1 MIRMRQITGVFATE
15 KYLPEPRI
23 PVAGALLRL
32 RGDLADFGRVA
43 IDAAPYLL
51 NHDRG
56 AVVGKIA
63 QAWYDVREGC
73 RFVADLPIDEQ
84 EPIERVVQYLREFD
98 QGIRGL
104 FSPGYRITDIEPAG
118 RSAAGNP
125 MFDGAWMLSE
135 ISDMT
140 VPADTDARADAYR
153 GLTDDRV
160 WNLMGLKAVDDQDP
174 EGLVSLRGIGH
185 GAIAMDVIERV
196 ARNSNDINIKDA
208 LIKALRARRQS

>member
-1 MIRMRQITGVFATE
+1 MMQTRQITGVFATE

-23 PVAGALLRL
+23 PVPAALLRL

-51 NHDRG
+51 DHDKG
-56 AVVGKIA
+56 KVVGKIV

-118 RSAAGNP
+118 RSADGNP
-125 MFDGAWMLSE
+125 LFDGAWMLSE

-153 GLTDDRV
+153 ALSNERV
-160 WNLMGLKAVDDQDP
+160 WHLMGLKTVAEP
-174 EGLVSLRGIGH
+174 EPDGLVSLRGIGH
-185 GAIAMDVIERV
+185 GAIGTEVVERLARKSMDI
-196 ARNSNDINIKDA
+196 DIKTP
-208 LIKALRARRQS
+208 LIKALRARRNL